1 MNNEKLALII
11 RKPRMDLTISYVLEL
26 NKKTKLNFR
35 NFNKCTGILPTHCK
49 NQSMCTNYPDK
60 KLMCPLK
67 LSLIKQE
74 MNKTGNISNALKA
87 EISGKSS
94 ISTKNS

>member
-1 MNNEKLALII
+1 
-11 RKPRMDLTISYVLEL
+11 
-26 NKKTKLNFR
+26 
-35 NFNKCTGILPTHCK
+35 
-49 NQSMCTNYPDK
+49 
-60 KLMCPLK
+60 MCPLK

-74 MNKTGNISNALKA
+74 MNKTGNMSNALKA

>member
-11 RKPRMDLTISYVLEL
+11 RKPRMDLTISYALEL
-26 NKKTKLNFR
+26 NKKTNL
-35 NFNKCTGILPTHCK
+35 ILEILT
-49 NQSMCTNYPDK
+49 NVQEFYQLTTNYPDK

-94 ISTKNS
+94 ISTENS

>member
-26 NKKTKLNFR
+26 NKKTNL
-35 NFNKCTGILPTHCK
+35 ILEIL
-49 NQSMCTNYPDK
+49 TNVQEFYQLTTKTNPCDK